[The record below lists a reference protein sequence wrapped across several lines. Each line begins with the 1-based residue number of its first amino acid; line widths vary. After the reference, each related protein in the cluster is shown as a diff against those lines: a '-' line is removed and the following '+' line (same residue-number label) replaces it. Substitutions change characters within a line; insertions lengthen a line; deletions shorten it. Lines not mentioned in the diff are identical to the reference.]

1 MRRTELGGSRR
12 SSADTLSSL
21 LPCSSVQTARAP
33 SLLLT
38 RLALL
43 VLLVLSACA
52 EGAGAGGTEGDPAAP
67 ITVQVGAD
75 PEEAAV
81 YRGLVSAYREAGGG
95 EVELVPVSRG
105 DHLTRL
111 STAFASG
118 DAPDVFLI
126 NYRQYAPFVRRG
138 AVRPIGPLLADAGID
153 TADYYAE
160 PLRAFTYDG
169 ELQCMPQNI
178 SSLVVYWNRALFA
191 KAGVPAPKAGWS
203 WDEFAATATALT
215 SDGVKGVGVDP
226 SIVRMAPFVW
236 STGGS
241 IVDDDAAPTRTTLH
255 EPPARGALQ
264 KVVDLIGSGVTP
276 DKDQLAAQGLEE
288 QFMTGKVAMFLS
300 SRVEVPA
307 LREQRGL
314 DFDVVGL
321 PVMGEP
327 ASVLHSDAYCVS
339 SGSPNAAAA
348 AKFVA
353 YAVGKQGQTLT
364 ALGGRT
370 VPSLRSVATSPAFL
384 DPARAPASSQVFLDA
399 IPHLRH
405 TPVTPSWPEVED
417 VIGVQLE
424 RAFLDGVPLDEV
436 LAEIR
441 EQADPLL
448 SR

>member
-1 MRRTELGGSRR
+1 MKRT
-12 SSADTLSSL
+12 L
-21 LPCSSVQTARAP
+21 LAIP
-33 SLLLT
+33 
-38 RLALL
+38 
-43 VLLVLSACA
+43 VLLVLSACSD
-52 EGAGAGGTEGDPAAP
+52 GAGAGGAAGGNPAAP

-81 YRGLVSAYREAGGG
+81 YRSLVSAYEESGGG
-95 EVELVPVSRG
+95 DVELVTVSRD

-111 STAFASG
+111 STAFTSG

-126 NYRQYAPFVRRG
+126 NYRQYAPFVQRG
-138 AVRPIGPLLADAGID
+138 AVEPIGPLLMATGTNPAH
-153 TADYYAE
+153 YYEE

-169 ELQCMPQNI
+169 VLQCMPQNI
-178 SSLVVYWNRALFA
+178 SSLVVYWNRALFTE
-191 KAGVPAPKAGWS
+191 AGVPAPKAGWS
-203 WDEFAATATALT
+203 WDEFVATAKALT
-215 SDGVKGVGVDP
+215 RGGVKGVGIDP
-226 SIVRMAPFVW
+226 SIVRMAPFIW
-236 STGGS
+236 SNGGT
-241 IVDDDAAPTRTTLH
+241 IVDDETSPTRTTLH
-255 EPPARGALQ
+255 EPAARGALR
-264 KVVDLIGSGVTP
+264 KVLDLVASGATP
-276 DKDQLAAQGLEE
+276 DKEQLAAQGVPE

-314 DFDVVGL
+314 DFDVAGL

-327 ASVLHSDAYCVS
+327 ASVLHSDAYCVAA
-339 SGSPNAAAA
+339 GSPNATAAA
-348 AKFVA
+348 EFVA
-353 YAVGKQGQTLT
+353 FAVGTQGQTLT

-384 DPARAPASSQVFLDA
+384 SPTRAPASSQVFLDA
-399 IPHLRH
+399 IPDLRH

-417 VIGVQLE
+417 VIGTQLE

-448 SR
+448 AG

>member
-1 MRRTELGGSRR
+1 VRR
-12 SSADTLSSL
+12 A
-21 LPCSSVQTARAP
+21 
-33 SLLLT
+33 
-38 RLALL
+38 LALS
-43 VLLVLSACA
+43 VLLVLSACSGQA
-52 EGAGAGGTEGDPAAP
+52 DAGNAQAP
-67 ITVQVGAD
+67 ITVQIKAE

-81 YRGLVSAYREAGGG
+81 YRGLVNAYREAGGG
-95 EVELVPVSRG
+95 EVELITVGRD

-126 NYRQYAPFVRRG
+126 NYREYAPFVQRG
-138 AVRPIGPLLADAGID
+138 AVAPVGPLIEREGID
-153 TADYYAE
+153 TADYYTE

-169 ELQCMPQNI
+169 ALQCMPQNI
-178 SSLVVYWNRALFA
+178 SSLVVYWNRGLFA
-191 KAGVPAPKAGWS
+191 QAGVPAPSADWT
-203 WDEFAATATALT
+203 WDDFVATATAL
-215 SDGVKGVGVDP
+215 SGDEVKGVGIDP
-226 SIVRMAPFVW
+226 SITRMAPFIW
-236 STGGS
+236 SSGGT

-255 EPPARGALQ
+255 EPGARAALDA
-264 KVVDLIGSGVTP
+264 VVSLIGAGATP
-276 DKDQLAAQGLEE
+276 DKEQLAAQGLPE
-288 QFMTGKVAMFLS
+288 QFMTGKIAMFLS

-314 DFDVVGL
+314 DFDVAAL

-327 ASVLHSDAYCVS
+327 ASVLHSDAYCVA
-339 SGSPNAAAA
+339 SGSENQTAA

-353 YAVGKQGQTLT
+353 YAVGQQGQTLT

-384 DPARAPASSQVFLDA
+384 SPTRAPASSQVFLDA

-417 VIGVQLE
+417 VIGTQLQ
-424 RAFLDGVPLDEV
+424 RAFEDGVPLDEV

-441 EQADPLL
+441 NQADPLL
-448 SR
+448 RR

>member
-1 MRRTELGGSRR
+1 MRR
-12 SSADTLSSL
+12 
-21 LPCSSVQTARAP
+21 
-33 SLLLT
+33 
-38 RLALL
+38 ALL
-43 VLLVLSACA
+43 AIPVLLVLSACS
-52 EGAGAGGTEGDPAAP
+52 EGAGADGADGGNPAAP

-75 PEEAAV
+75 PEEEAV
-81 YRGLVSAYREAGGG
+81 YRSLVSAYRESGGG
-95 EVELVPVSRG
+95 EVDLVTVSRD

-111 STAFASG
+111 STAFTSG

-126 NYRQYAPFVRRG
+126 NYRQYAPYVQRG
-138 AVRPIGPLLADAGID
+138 AVQPIGPLIEQAGVD
-153 TADYYAE
+153 TADYYEE

-169 ELQCMPQNI
+169 ALQCMPQNI
-178 SSLVVYWNRALFA
+178 SSLVVYWNRKLFTE
-191 KAGVPAPKAGWS
+191 AGVPAPKAGWS
-203 WDEFAATATALT
+203 WDEFVATAKALT
-215 SDGVKGVGVDP
+215 GGGVKGVGIDP

-236 STGGS
+236 SNGGT

-255 EPPARGALQ
+255 EPGARGALQ
-264 KVVDLIGSGVTP
+264 KVVDLIGSGATP
-276 DKDQLAAQGLEE
+276 DKEQLAAQGVPE

-314 DFDVVGL
+314 DFDVAGL

-339 SGSPNAAAA
+339 ADSPNAAAA

-370 VPSLRSVATSPAFL
+370 VPSLRSVATSAAFL
-384 DPARAPASSQVFLDA
+384 SPSRVPVSSQVFLDA

-405 TPVTPSWPEVED
+405 TPVAPSWPEVED
-417 VIGVQLE
+417 VIGTQLE

-436 LAEIR
+436 LAEIQK
-441 EQADPLL
+441 QADPLL